1 MTSLRSNNAQ
11 LSVDSAKTF
20 IDRGQQKIFING
32 EWVDS
37 YDGSIFETVD
47 PGTGNIINEIAK
59 GSICEIN
66 DAVIAARKALESD
79 QWFNMLPVGRAE
91 ILNKIANIMEDNI
104 DELSE
109 LETLDQG
116 KPLYVSRWAEI
127 PGAIDQFRY
136 FSGVART
143 IEGQTITS
151 SIGYQPQDKKTFSY
165 TKRHPIGVV
174 ACITPWN
181 SPLVLTA
188 MKLAPALAAGCTIVL
203 KPATYTSLT
212 AVRLVEI
219 CQQAGLPDGVINL
232 VTGSGSTIGHAL
244 PMHPDVDKVSFTGS
258 TEIGRRVIQAAGESN
273 LKKVQVELGGKSP
286 QIVMPDA
293 DLNLTIP
300 GVANAIFF
308 NGGQV
313 CVAGSRLI
321 VHKSISDQLIEGV
334 AKYGREM
341 VMGHGLDPKTQMGPL
356 VAKSHAESVKKY
368 VDDALIDGAVLISGG
383 QLLGTSGCFM
393 EPTIV
398 GSVNRDMA
406 IFKEEVFGPVLT
418 VSVFEDIEQAVALAN
433 DSNYGLA
440 ASLWTEGLSNTH
452 RIADSINAGTV
463 WVNSH
468 LMFDSALP
476 IGGWKQS
483 GWGKESG
490 HQAVSNYL
498 KDKTVTAIL

>member
-1 MTSLRSNNAQ
+1 MSSLSLNNIKPTVA
-11 LSVDSAKTF
+11 SAKAF
-20 IDRGQQKIFING
+20 LERGRQKMFING
-32 EWVDS
+32 EWVDA
-37 YDGSIFETVD
+37 YDGSTFETID
-47 PGTGNIINEIAK
+47 PGTGTVINEVAK
-59 GSICEIN
+59 GSIAEIN
-66 DAVIAARKALESD
+66 DAVAAARAALESD
-79 QWFNMLPVGRAE
+79 QWHNMLPVERAQ
-91 ILNKIANIMEDNI
+91 ILNKIADIMDENI

-136 FSGVART
+136 FAGIART

-151 SIGYQPQDKKTFSY
+151 SIGYQPEGKKTFSY
-165 TKRHPIGVV
+165 TLRHPLGVV

-188 MKLAPALAAGCTIVL
+188 MKIAPALAAGCTIVL
-203 KPATYTSLT
+203 KPATLTSLT

-219 CQQAGLPDGVINL
+219 CQQAGLPEGVLNL
-232 VTGSGSTIGHAL
+232 VTGSGSTVGEAL
-244 PMHPDVDKVSFTGS
+244 AMHSDVDKVSFTGS
-258 TEIGRRVIQAAGESN
+258 TEIGRRVIKSAGESN

-293 DLNLTIP
+293 DLDLTIP

-321 VHKSISDQLIEGV
+321 VHKSISDQLVEGV

-368 VDDALIDGAVLISGG
+368 VDDAVSVGAELISGG
-383 QLLGTSGCFM
+383 HILGSSGCYM

-398 GSVNRDMA
+398 GNVEQDMV
-406 IFKEEVFGPVLT
+406 IFKDEVFGPVLT
-418 VSVFEDIEQAVALAN
+418 VSVFEDDEQALMLAN
-433 DSNYGLA
+433 DSPYGLA
-440 ASLWTEGLSNTH
+440 ASIWTEGLSNTH

-468 LMFDSALP
+468 LMFDAALP

-483 GWGKESG
+483 GWGQESG

-498 KDKTVTAIL
+498 KDKTVTSII